1 MSERGVRA
9 DVKIQKRID
18 KKYLLKPTL
27 EQRNY
32 TVTTE
37 MIDTVTIVQDKRHHV
52 MLHRERAITIY
63 QEQTWIKK
71 GSESNLKIVDSV
83 S

>member
-63 QEQTWIKK
+63 REQTWIKK